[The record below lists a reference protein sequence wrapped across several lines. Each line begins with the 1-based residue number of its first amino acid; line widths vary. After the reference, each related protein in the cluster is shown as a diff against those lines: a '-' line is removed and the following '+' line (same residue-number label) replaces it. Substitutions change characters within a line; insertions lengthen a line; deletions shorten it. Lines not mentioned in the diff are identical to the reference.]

1 MTDEE
6 QVTTEDAAGA
16 SEPTE
21 PTTGGSSLLPKA
33 LAGAFIALVV
43 IAECSL
49 AYLYI
54 PSVAEATMAAEE
66 SVLVEPEVLDEKI
79 EELEEDDE
87 LTEVDLGQFSV
98 QSFQPGSNTTQVID
112 FHIFGMIRF
121 DDESEWLT
129 LFGLNEQRF
138 RDQVIVTMRSSSASD
153 LADPGL
159 GLIKRKILKKT
170 NEMLGKPLLQG
181 IVFPDFSYLEQ

>member
-1 MTDEE
+1 MADEE
-6 QVTTEDAAGA
+6 QITTGDAEA
-16 SEPTE
+16 SENSDSTP
-21 PTTGGSSLLPKA
+21 GRSGLLPKA

-43 IAECSL
+43 IVECSL

-66 SVLVEPEVLDEKI
+66 SVMLETEVPDEEL

-87 LTEVDLGQFSV
+87 FTEVDLGQFSV
-98 QSFQPGSNTTQVID
+98 QSFQPGSNTTQVVD
-112 FHIFGMIRF
+112 FHIYGTIRF
-121 DDESEWLT
+121 EDESEWLT
-129 LFGLNEQRF
+129 LFGMNEQRY

-153 LADPGL
+153 FSDPGL

-181 IVFPDFSYLEQ
+181 IIFPDFSYLEQ